1 MKKQLITLAFAAVG
15 FISMNAF
22 AQAPSNKEGKARRAN
37 NTECVNPAQCANPNE
52 CKAKRPVCN
61 PFEGLNLTDA
71 QKTKLEAIPNPRK
84 VAQEMKQAAKADS
97 IKTDKAAVK
106 AMRKDIRSN
115 YLRQVKDV
123 LSADQYVTF
132 LENYFVNAPASGKH
146 HKDIKGNR
154 GGKKFDKAQRQGKG
168 QGKNGKQNRQNKQN
182 KQNNQAQQSV
192 K

>member
-22 AQAPSNKEGKARRAN
+22 AQAPSNNEGKARRAN
-37 NTECVNPAQCANPNE
+37 NPECVNPAQCANHNE
-52 CKAKRPVCN
+52 CKAQCPVCN

-71 QKTKLEAIPNPRK
+71 QKTKLEAIPCPRK
-84 VAQEMKQAAKADS
+84 VAQEMRQAAKADS
-97 IKTDKAAVK
+97 IKTDKVAVK

-115 YLRQVKDV
+115 YLRQVKEV

-132 LENYFVNAPASGKH
+132 LENYFVNAPVSSNH
-146 HKDIKGNR
+146 HKDIKGHR

-168 QGKNGKQNRQNKQN
+168 
-182 KQNNQAQQSV
+182 
-192 K
+192 